1 MITAEGSPSPVAV
14 KQPVNASASG
24 GASVVSPSGVLLV
37 KPSSPTPTAGIPSVA
52 NDLKAQRLAA
62 ALSKPAASPGS
73 SNASPSSGATP
84 APLDL
89 SKAAAGGG
97 GAPPALASPSSGGGG
112 AASPPTIPSRPPQLP
127 SRPAAGALSPRQPA
141 AAPVEPSVPSA
152 AKPQY
157 VPGTP
162 PPVAGGASPGTVI
175 WGAGNGAGASPAPV
189 QPVFRAIKYGDCHRN
204 VCLSA
209 FSTP

>member
-1 MITAEGSPSPVAV
+1 MIPAEGSPSPVAA
-14 KQPVNASASG
+14 KQPVNASASASG

-73 SNASPSSGATP
+73 SNASPSAGATP

-89 SKAAAGGG
+89 SKAGGA
-97 GAPPALASPSSGGGG
+97 APPALASPSSGG

-189 QPVFRAIKYGDCHRN
+189 QPVFRAIKYGDWHRN